1 MKAFSL
7 HTAAEQKQTKHAASY
22 DAVTGDQVFE
32 EDIAGSE
39 SIPAHYELA
48 HPMRRVL
55 ALVLDFFFF
64 NWLVLAIKSAICLAF
79 PPAIGFFTVVSTEL
93 FVVPLLL
100 CRDAMFGG
108 RGVAKQ
114 LMRLR
119 TVDEDT
125 LQPVGL
131 RQSLIR
137 NSVLFGTCLVYQIA
151 AIAVPESE
159 FFQRTF
165 VINSIGFGS
174 SCFVAVAFVIE
185 TILMSIPGGERIG
198 DGLAKTVSYRD
209 TSNCL
214 SSF

>member
-1 MKAFSL
+1 M
-7 HTAAEQKQTKHAASY
+7 HTAAEQNQATPAASLTAPSVSHAEETHNS
-22 DAVTGDQVFE
+22 DAEV
-32 EDIAGSE
+32 IA
-39 SIPAHYELA
+39 PDHELA
-48 HPMRRVL
+48 HPLRRIL

-64 NWLVLAIKSAICLAF
+64 NWLVIAVKSAICLAF
-79 PPAIGFFTVVSTEL
+79 PPAIGLFTVVSTDL
-93 FVVPLLL
+93 FVIPLLL
-100 CRDAMFGG
+100 SRDAMFGG

-119 TVDEDT
+119 TLDEDT

-137 NSVLFGTCLVYQIA
+137 NSVLFGTCLIYQIA

-159 FFQRTF
+159 FYQRTF
-165 VINSIGFGS
+165 VVNSIGFGS

-198 DGLAKTVSYRD
+198 DGLARTVTYRD
-209 TSNCL
+209 TSDCR
-214 SSF
+214 SIF